1 MAARDSVLG
10 ASAGHPARPPAWVRV
25 LLGAVMILAG
35 AAVLADVAFASLVS
49 PTFIGAAAILVG
61 AFEIGYAVSTRGW
74 AGFAWQMILGFVYIA
89 LGLLLVGVDGS
100 ETRLLPYG
108 LGLLLMLSGIVRIL
122 FGLRHWREVG
132 WFMLSSGAFGVL
144 AGLVILAEFPKAS
157 LWVLGLLLGI
167 DLISHGLAW
176 LGYGFLPATRNA

>member
-1 MAARDSVLG
+1 MAAWDSAPG
-10 ASAGHPARPPAWVRV
+10 TSTGQPTRPSAGIRV

-35 AAVLADVAFASLVS
+35 AAVLADVAFASPVS

-61 AFEIGYAVSTRGW
+61 AFEIGHAIATRGW
-74 AGFAWQMILGFVYIA
+74 AGFAWQMILGLVYIG
-89 LGLLLVGVDGS
+89 LGLLLVGTIGS
-100 ETRLLPYG
+100 ESRLLPYG

-122 FGLRHWREVG
+122 FGLGHWREVG
-132 WFMLSSGAFGVL
+132 WLMLSSGAFGVL
-144 AGLVILAEFPKAS
+144 AGFLILMDFPKAS

-176 LGYGFLPATRNA
+176 LGYGFLPTSRKA